1 MGEGTRREWGG
12 GKDGKEW
19 GGRNNGEEGREGM
32 GRRWMWGWMRIG
44 IKMNHKTKSLT
55 LQEYAVRFWIAPAA
69 PSSVSGHALYF
80 SMSAI

>member
-1 MGEGTRREWGG
+1 
-12 GKDGKEW
+12 
-19 GGRNNGEEGREGM
+19 
-32 GRRWMWGWMRIG
+32 MWGWMRIG
-44 IKMNHKTKSLT
+44 IKRNHKTKPLT